1 MTWFKDAFGFTES
14 EATPSEITSRFSVE
28 PVEDGSGEETLC
40 CPSGTRYHLGNFDIL
55 SSKQLRESTQVAQT
69 TTSMGGITFANTH
82 GDVRSFHT
90 KFAAES
96 STTLIQAASQLNC
109 LEMVGPSVTPDKGIT
124 IYERDRTQGPA
135 CALSCPAATLYRN
148 YLVYDGRGQCGRNSQ
163 INTLSLVD
171 DLIDR
176 YANNYYTIRNGYAW
190 PPPGKMAELTERL
203 NGDEAL
209 CEDIRQSVQ
218 VGIHWNTEV
227 KATGKKVCQV
237 FASAIPVA
245 YAKDTSSS
253 DWKLFSTL
261 VLDGMYEATLAAA
274 LKLQRER
281 GVRIRVVLT
290 LLGGGA
296 FGNNM
301 TWILDAIERA
311 CLIFKNEAL
320 DIELLHYSPP
330 GSRFADFATK
340 LKRKISR

>member
-176 YANNYYTIRNGYAW
+176 YGESL
-190 PPPGKMAELTERL
+190 P
-203 NGDEAL
+203 
-209 CEDIRQSVQ
+209 
-218 VGIHWNTEV
+218 
-227 KATGKKVCQV
+227 
-237 FASAIPVA
+237 
-245 YAKDTSSS
+245 
-253 DWKLFSTL
+253 
-261 VLDGMYEATLAAA
+261 
-274 LKLQRER
+274 
-281 GVRIRVVLT
+281 
-290 LLGGGA
+290 
-296 FGNNM
+296 
-301 TWILDAIERA
+301 
-311 CLIFKNEAL
+311 
-320 DIELLHYSPP
+320 
-330 GSRFADFATK
+330 
-340 LKRKISR
+340 